1 MNIIHSFASNIK
13 YYYNA
18 INPASLTGAI
28 DVIVVEQPDGS
39 LCSTPF
45 HVRFGKYGVFNSSEK
60 YVDIMINNEEIK
72 LKMKLGENGVAY
84 FVQET
89 DETEVPEYLA
99 SSPIPGSP
107 VPASPAASDESMMNE
122 QFRKFKRQQREES
135 RARFE
140 KKRFPNSRSGSRTPS
155 PPKDVA
161 PKPSDTT
168 PTTTPSTSIDQKAKM
183 KLPFTSSIF
192 SNRRNRSL
200 PDLSTLGTGLNHI
213 SSEPSFSKGH
223 TRKRTEGNIDA
234 KAVEKAIAAFPS
246 PPQSPNRS
254 LSMPKGKVTKKP
266 GEKLDM
272 NEPGTS
278 SLRKPQ
284 EVKTQPSTPVKS
296 VKFAA
301 PPSPRSSTES
311 TSSTSDGSDSEE
323 TIEADSE
330 TKTGI
335 PTSSSL
341 DIIADG
347 ALSDSEVDKTRKS
360 PEVHDDTVWKW
371 GEFPQS
377 TTKAAETKKEKDTKA
392 ENSHSS
398 WWWFLRKSAPE
409 PKGDEVY
416 LDDLLNKEADPEQ
429 MEKYLGRSSKK
440 SCSSTDDSGNG
451 KSGHGTPTSA
461 LSMDSLNTD
470 HGESTTPIPT
480 PTQVE
485 IKKAV
490 EKKTAI
496 EIEML
501 AGTDQYDGEP
511 TAKFTKE
518 IKERQKSGNST
529 SDASI
534 VSEEEPVPM
543 AQTSYIRSLRLSSD
557 ELKSLQLQYGSN
569 EARFSVTTKFQG
581 TSWCSCHIYL
591 FKYSDRIVISD
602 IDGTITKSDVLG
614 HVIAAIGGQWAHA
627 GVAELY
633 SRIKQNGYKMV
644 YLSSRAIGQSHYT
657 KTYLQSLAQG
667 SKSLPDG
674 PVLLSP
680 MSVLMA
686 FRKEVIERKPEEFK
700 IACLSDLKSLFPVK
714 HPFYAGFG
722 NRETDVRSYAAV
734 DIPAERILII
744 NPSGTVKRA
753 DAGGFSSSYS
763 MMAMEMVDYLFPP
776 LHLASRRT
784 SEDGGENSIKMEK
797 MRANFTKP
805 ETCSTFTHWRTTD
818 TVIVEDELAAYERKR
833 KEMADKNKKA
843 AKNKK
848 IARR

>member
-1 MNIIHSFASNIK
+1 
-13 YYYNA
+13 
-18 INPASLTGAI
+18 
-28 DVIVVEQPDGS
+28 
-39 LCSTPF
+39 
-45 HVRFGKYGVFNSSEK
+45 
-60 YVDIMINNEEIK
+60 
-72 LKMKLGENGVAY
+72 
-84 FVQET
+84 
-89 DETEVPEYLA
+89 
-99 SSPIPGSP
+99 
-107 VPASPAASDESMMNE
+107 
-122 QFRKFKRQQREES
+122 
-135 RARFE
+135 
-140 KKRFPNSRSGSRTPS
+140 
-155 PPKDVA
+155 
-161 PKPSDTT
+161 
-168 PTTTPSTSIDQKAKM
+168 
-183 KLPFTSSIF
+183 
-192 SNRRNRSL
+192 
-200 PDLSTLGTGLNHI
+200 
-213 SSEPSFSKGH
+213 
-223 TRKRTEGNIDA
+223 
-234 KAVEKAIAAFPS
+234 
-246 PPQSPNRS
+246 
-254 LSMPKGKVTKKP
+254 MPKGKVTKKP

-311 TSSTSDGSDSEE
+311 TSDGSDSEE

-335 PTSSSL
+335 PSSSSL

-377 TTKAAETKKEKDTKA
+377 TTIAAETKKEKDPKA
-392 ENSHSS
+392 KTSPSS
-398 WWWFLRKSAPE
+398 WWWFLGKSAPE

-480 PTQVE
+480 PTQAE

-496 EIEML
+496 ELEML

-700 IACLSDLKSLFPVK
+700 IACLSDLKSLFPIK

-776 LHLASRRT
+776 LHLAPRRT
-784 SEDGGENSIKMEK
+784 SEDGGENGIKMEK

-843 AKNKK
+843 SKNKK